1 MMGSTRVCRSFTLVV
16 TETPLSFYMLFSLP
30 KGLNALAILL
40 WMSALLELFS
50 AMQEPKYVNSVT
62 CSRSF
67 PYSLILRALYS
78 LLMHI
83 VCVFGPL
90 ISMPYARHT
99 ELTESNR
106 CCKSSAD
113 PASKAISSANRRLLN
128 K

>member
-1 MMGSTRVCRSFTLVV
+1 
-16 TETPLSFYMLFSLP
+16 MLCSLP
-30 KGLNALAILL
+30 KELNALAIHVQ
-40 WMSALLELFS
+40 MSALLELFC

-67 PYSLILRALYS
+67 PYSLMMRASCS

-90 ISMPYARHT
+90 ISMPYARLT

-106 CCKSSAD
+106 CCISSAD
-113 PASKAISSANRRLLN
+113 PASKAIS
-128 K
+128 